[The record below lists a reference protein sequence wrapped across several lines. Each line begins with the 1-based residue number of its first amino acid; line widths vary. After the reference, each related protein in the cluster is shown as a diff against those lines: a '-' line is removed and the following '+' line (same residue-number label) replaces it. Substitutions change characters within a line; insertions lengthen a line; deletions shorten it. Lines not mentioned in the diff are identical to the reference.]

1 MRFDPSIVTVKQSS
15 IVRSKK
21 YLTLKENGDQILL
34 KIILRNFKTRQ
45 RPDVLG
51 QIDVLLT
58 LKSML
63 KQSLR
68 DRGGEGREGEGERK
82 GKGKQC
88 IMARCGSTEYQRYLK
103 TMRGAFQCTVNRQ
116 QKRATCFATFMQN
129 VLKINVERFITHV
142 QTCFAVNKGCRKLRE
157 Y

>member
-63 KQSLR
+63 KQSLK
-68 DRGGEGREGEGERK
+68 DRGGEGERK

-88 IMARCGSTEYQRYLK
+88 IMARCESTEYQRYLK
-103 TMRGAFQCTVNRQ
+103 TVRGAF
-116 QKRATCFATFMQN
+116 
-129 VLKINVERFITHV
+129 
-142 QTCFAVNKGCRKLRE
+142 
-157 Y
+157 

>member
-68 DRGGEGREGEGERK
+68 DRGGEGRAKEKERGNSVLWRDVEVPNTK
-82 GKGKQC
+82 DTLRLC
-88 IMARCGSTEYQRYLK
+88 AAL
-103 TMRGAFQCTVNRQ
+103 F
-116 QKRATCFATFMQN
+116 N
-129 VLKINVERFITHV
+129 VR
-142 QTCFAVNKGCRKLRE
+142 
-157 Y
+157 